1 MSDKTFK
8 ALRLVQVILPDIL
21 FLYSVLDTAFGWGSM
36 NVATKIVSAIASILG
51 HLLKFNSDE
60 YFSTRS
66 IVTKI
71 VPDIVTDIVTDN
83 EVE

>member
-36 NVATKIVSAIASILG
+36 NVATKIVSAVASIIG
-51 HLLKFNSDE
+51 HLLKLSSDN
-60 YFSTRS
+60 YFDTHS
-66 IVTKI
+66 IVNKI
-71 VPDIVTDIVTDN
+71 VPD